1 MANTAASVTPRQRAR
16 TPAGLP
22 AAVDDANVDSA
33 RPARAYLPAAAA
45 EPQIGSREPLLGKA
59 ETEVYEEGSGTT
71 IFEFAD
77 TAQGISE
84 LTDHAG

>member
-1 MANTAASVTPRQRAR
+1 MSTPL
-16 TPAGLP
+16 G
-22 AAVDDANVDSA
+22 
-33 RPARAYLPAAAA
+33 RPVLTCQPAAA
-45 EPQIGSREPLLGKA
+45 EPQIGAREDHLGKG